1 MPDPAAS
8 RTNYLR
14 PEILSKIGGL
24 ELRARSVVEGI
35 VSGMHRSPYQGYS
48 VEFAQHREYVPG
60 DDLRHLDWRVYGKSD
75 RFYVKQYEEETNL
88 RAYLMVDCSASMR
101 YPDHD
106 RSSGRMTKFE
116 YAATLAASLAY
127 LLVHQQD
134 AVGLMLFDNQLRAN
148 LPAMSNYAHLHS
160 ILGRLEQARLD
171 SPTDAT
177 AAFAQLGT
185 QLHRRSLAILISD
198 LLADADD
205 VIRGIERLGQGNH
218 EVIVMHVLDED
229 ERTFPFVDQTL
240 FEGLEAPDVQLT
252 ADPQSLRTAYLEA
265 LEAFVERIRSTC
277 VNQRI
282 DYLGVS
288 TSDSLDVVIR
298 GYLAARLRRIKSRV

>member
-1 MPDPAAS
+1 MPDPVAS

-88 RAYLMVDCSASMR
+88 RAYLMLDSSASMR
-101 YPDHD
+101 YPEHEQ
-106 RSSGRMTKFE
+106 SSGRMTKFE